1 MKYEDTRTIATPEGV
16 ELELRLAGLG
26 SRFTA
31 GLIDFTLKA
40 VLVLAGVL
48 LASLTGGELAAIVIF
63 AAGVFFA
70 MVVYDILFEVRAG
83 GRTPGKRA
91 LGLRVVMADGGAVG
105 LRASAVRNLLR
116 LVEGLPLS
124 YVPAIVSIL
133 LTRNNQRLG
142 DLAAGTVVAREAPAA
157 AGGPSFARVPLVP
170 AHAADWDVSAVT
182 SEELAAVRS
191 FLGRRH
197 DFDPRARADLA
208 RRLADRLA
216 PRVGGVPAGMPPE
229 RFLEDLERVK
239 ASRR

>member
-1 MKYEDTRTIATPEGV
+1 MEYEDTRTIATPEGV

-31 GLIDFTLKA
+31 GLIDFTLKG
-40 VLVLAGVL
+40 VLVAAIVL
-48 LASLTGGELAAIVIF
+48 LAGIAGGDLAAIVVL

-70 MVVYDILFEVRAG
+70 MVVYDVLFEVRAG
-83 GRTPGKRA
+83 GRTPGKRV

-124 YVPAIVSIL
+124 YLPAIVAIL

-142 DLAAGTVVAREAPAA
+142 DLAAGTVVAREPSGQPGGWVSPLRAAPT
-157 AGGPSFARVPLVP
+157 
-170 AHAADWDVSAVT
+170 HAADWDVSAVT
-182 SEELAAVRS
+182 PEELAAVRS
-191 FLGRRH
+191 FLARRH
-197 DFDPRARADLA
+197 DFDAAPRADLA
-208 RRLADRLA
+208 RSLAGRLA

-229 RFLEDLERVK
+229 RFLEDLADVK